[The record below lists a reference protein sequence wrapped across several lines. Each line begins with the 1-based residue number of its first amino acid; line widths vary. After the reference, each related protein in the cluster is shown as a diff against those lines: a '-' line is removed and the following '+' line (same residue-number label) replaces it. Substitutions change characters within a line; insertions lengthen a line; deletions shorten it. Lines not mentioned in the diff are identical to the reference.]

1 MVKVRR
7 LSRNSGRGGTLRHLE
22 SRAAIKIPAGWTRR
36 GPTPREESGDRGL
49 EQTLCREHAVIRV
62 LREAVGPGQPHAGL
76 PGLVEHCVAPV
87 EQRGQI
93 RLTDV
98 VLDEG

>member
-22 SRAAIKIPAGWTRR
+22 SRAAIKIPAGWTR
-36 GPTPREESGDRGL
+36 PTPREESGDRGL
-49 EQTLCREHAVIRV
+49 EQTPCREHVVIRV
-62 LREAVGPGQPHAGL
+62 FREAVGPGQTHAGL
-76 PGLVEHCVAPV
+76 PGLVEHGVAPV